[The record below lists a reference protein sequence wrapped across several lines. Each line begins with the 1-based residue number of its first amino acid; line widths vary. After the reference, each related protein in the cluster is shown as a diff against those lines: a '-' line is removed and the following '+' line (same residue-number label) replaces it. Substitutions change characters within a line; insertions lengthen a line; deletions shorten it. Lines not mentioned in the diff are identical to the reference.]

1 MTSVIRRRA
10 VVSGDVQGVGYRVW
24 TRGEAQRHGLAG
36 HVRNLPDG
44 SVEVEVEGSEVAVI
58 ELIARLSVGPF
69 GSRVENVE
77 VSPLTPAA
85 TLGFSIRR

>member
-1 MTSVIRRRA
+1 VTSVIRRRA
-10 VVSGDVQGVGYRVW
+10 IVSGDVQGVGYRVW

-44 SVEVEVEGSEVAVI
+44 SVEVEVEGSEAAVT
-58 ELIARLSVGPF
+58 ELIARLSIGPF
-69 GSRVENVE
+69 GSRVDAVA
-77 VSPLTPAA
+77 VTPLTPAS